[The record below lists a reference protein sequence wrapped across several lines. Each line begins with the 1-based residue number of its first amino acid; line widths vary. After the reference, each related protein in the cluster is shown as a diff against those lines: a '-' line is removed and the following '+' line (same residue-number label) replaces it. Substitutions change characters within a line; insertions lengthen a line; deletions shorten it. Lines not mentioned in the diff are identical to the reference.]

1 MDGESMNRKADS
13 PVKTWRYHEWIGRLI
28 LQKAWEYYDLID
40 RRIKFEFYGPFN
52 SISLNSSRSLI
63 RGVRKSEYPEKN
75 YLTYRLPVQK
85 LASSK
90 YPERGCERSNV

>member
-40 RRIKFEFYGPFN
+40 RRIKFEFYALSTVFH
-52 SISLNSSRSLI
+52 LI
-63 RGVRKSEYPEKN
+63 RADR
-75 YLTYRLPVQK
+75 
-85 LASSK
+85 
-90 YPERGCERSNV
+90 